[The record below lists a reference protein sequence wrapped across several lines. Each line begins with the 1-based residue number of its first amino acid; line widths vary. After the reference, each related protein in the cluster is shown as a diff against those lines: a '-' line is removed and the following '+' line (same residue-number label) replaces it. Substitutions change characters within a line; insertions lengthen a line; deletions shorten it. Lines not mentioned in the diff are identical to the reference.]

1 MNATIIA
8 SGGRAPR
15 EEDRSPPQHLVGV
28 ATSLVLCLEPGDLLQ
43 LGEPS
48 SSPEGS
54 GIRPR
59 TVHSRC
65 LYSGGCYK
73 TSIRSPLYG
82 RLCVRQGFQNLA
94 CRGCCRCG
102 RWLALWLA
110 PLEARPPCTSWPCR
124 TRPSASGAYRLPKA
138 VAVRPCRL
146 ALMLVP
152 RGGVMRATDRRCLAS
167 CLCTGFLVAPVVA
180 IAPAVLAAPPAGG
193 TVVSAVLADAV
204 QGCRDWDYS
213 CGYRRGVRQARS
225 DAGKDCGNRHR
236 RHDDRSTTTRSEDGY
251 SKGYLDGSLAY
262 CPPAG
267 SSDETFPY
275 NP

>member
-1 MNATIIA
+1 VTSQPCSRSGSPSWRRSPGSGQRTSDFATPT
-8 SGGRAPR
+8 RCLLTRRKRHQTP
-15 EEDRSPPQHLVGV
+15 DRSL
-28 ATSLVLCLEPGDLLQ
+28 SLPVFGWLLQ
-43 LGEPS
+43 DIDTKWLVRALVCT
-48 SSPEGS
+48 PEVS
-54 GIRPR
+54 E
-59 TVHSRC
+59 SC
-65 LYSGGCYK
+65 LPGLL
-73 TSIRSPLYG
+73 PLWAMAS
-82 RLCVRQGFQNLA
+82 V
-94 CRGCCRCG
+94 
-102 RWLALWLA
+102 WLV

-180 IAPAVLAAPPAGG
+180 IAPAVLAAPPAGR

-225 DAGKDCGNRHR
+225 DAGKDCGSRHR
-236 RHDDRSTTTRSEDGY
+236 HHDDRSTTTRSEDGY

-267 SSDETFPY
+267 NSDETFPY